1 MDSVKM
7 DWKTTP
13 SHAYRATGKM
23 QRRKKKKKYK
33 NEKYKQSSCC
43 QVCSWMVSLAGGLLV
58 TTQAKQTG
66 QISHFEQ
73 CGRTNTTFR
82 CNLRL
87 PFLQFLLTTPKR
99 SELSGYVSHI
109 PPCYS
114 MLPGLH
120 CFLSDLRNRLWKQDT
135 VFLNQFYSKNFYS
148 AGLENRA

>member
-1 MDSVKM
+1 MVSGLHLQGKDASTHGSWTVLKWIGKLHLAM
-7 DWKTTP
+7 
-13 SHAYRATGKM
+13 HTGQLGRCKEEK
-23 QRRKKKKKYK
+23 RKKKKYK

-99 SELSGYVSHI
+99 SELSGHVSHI

-114 MLPGLH
+114 MLPELH
-120 CFLSDLRNRLWKQDT
+120 CFLSDLRNRL
-135 VFLNQFYSKNFYS
+135 
-148 AGLENRA
+148 